1 MKKRWVKIALGVV
14 GAIVV
19 IIAIDN
25 FFCYKLAKEDYDED
39 YDEYEDDEDLEPL
52 FDEDLD
58 DDEDV

>member
-19 IIAIDN
+19 IIAVDS
-25 FFCYKLAKEDYDED
+25 FFSYKLAKEDYDED

-52 FDEDLD
+52 FEEDLD